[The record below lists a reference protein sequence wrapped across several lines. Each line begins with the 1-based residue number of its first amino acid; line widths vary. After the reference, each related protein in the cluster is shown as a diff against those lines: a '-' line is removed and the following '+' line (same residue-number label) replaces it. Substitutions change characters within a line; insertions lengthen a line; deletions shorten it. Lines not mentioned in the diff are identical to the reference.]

1 MQRNVYFEGDLGDTF
16 VPHIYMECETPS
28 EAFKCL
34 RGNFPEKFSEYM
46 IDKCEKGV
54 TFHIEVAKEELENP
68 LELLMEL
75 KEGDMIVTPVPA
87 GSKSGPLKIITAIAL
102 VALTY
107 GYGAQLIAAQNAAA
121 AASTTASATAS
132 GAVGAAGAA
141 GAAGAVNTT
150 VAMGALVQQTTFMT
164 AMGAALS
171 AGGLGGMMSLMALG
185 MATNL
190 AMAGISQMMA
200 PDPSSDSDQEQSY
213 LFNGAEQNII
223 EGDPVP
229 LLYGRLRIPGQPIG
243 FEIGGVFGRGGTFQP
258 IADGAT
264 RATDLVQEQFATR
277 SDP

>member
-1 MQRNVYFEGDLGDTF
+1 MMRNVYFEGDLGDTF

-28 EAFKCL
+28 DAFKCL
-34 RGNFPEKFSEYM
+34 RGNFPEKFSQYM

-54 TFHIEVAKEELENP
+54 NFHIEVAKEELENP

-87 GSKSGPLKIITAIAL
+87 GSKSGPLKIIAAIAL

-121 AASTTASATAS
+121 AATSAAATS
-132 GAVGAAGAA
+132 AAGLT
-141 GAAGAVNTT
+141 GASIAVT
-150 VAMGALVQQTTFMT
+150 QQVTFMS
-164 AMGAALS
+164 AMGAALG

-200 PDPSSDSDQEQSY
+200 PDPETDSDQEQSY

-243 FEIGGVFGRGGTFQP
+243 FEIGGTVQSFRAFQP
-258 IADGAT
+258 VTDGST
-264 RATDLVQEQFATR
+264 RATDNVSEQFATR
-277 SDP
+277 RDK

>member
-1 MQRNVYFEGDLGDTF
+1 
-16 VPHIYMECETPS
+16 
-28 EAFKCL
+28 
-34 RGNFPEKFSEYM
+34 
-46 IDKCEKGV
+46 
-54 TFHIEVAKEELENP
+54 
-68 LELLMEL
+68 
-75 KEGDMIVTPVPA
+75 MIVTPVPA

-121 AASTTASATAS
+121 AQLTGAAATA
-132 GAVGAAGAA
+132 GTGAGAMSI
-141 GAAGAVNTT
+141 GT
-150 VAMGALVQQTTFMT
+150 VGSFAITQQATFMA
-164 AMGAALS
+164 AMGAALG
-171 AGGLGGMMSLMALG
+171 AGGLGGMLSLMALG

-258 IADGAT
+258 AIDGAT
-264 RATDLVQEQFATR
+264 RGTDMVQEQFAVR

>member
-1 MQRNVYFEGDLGDTF
+1 MMRNVYFEGDLGDTF
-16 VPHIYMECETPS
+16 VPHIYMDCATPS

-34 RGNFPEKFSEYM
+34 QGNFPEKFSKYM

-54 TFHIEVAKEELENP
+54 NFHIEVAKEELENP

-75 KEGDMIVTPVPA
+75 KEGDMIVNPVPA
-87 GSKSGPLKIITAIAL
+87 GSKSGPLKIIAAIAL

-107 GYGAQLIAAQNAAA
+107 GYGAKLIAMQNAAA
-121 AASTTASATAS
+121 AATSAAATS
-132 GAVGAAGAA
+132 AAGMA
-141 GAAGAVNTT
+141 GASIAVI
-150 VAMGALVQQTTFMT
+150 QQTTFMS

-258 IADGAT
+258 VADGAT